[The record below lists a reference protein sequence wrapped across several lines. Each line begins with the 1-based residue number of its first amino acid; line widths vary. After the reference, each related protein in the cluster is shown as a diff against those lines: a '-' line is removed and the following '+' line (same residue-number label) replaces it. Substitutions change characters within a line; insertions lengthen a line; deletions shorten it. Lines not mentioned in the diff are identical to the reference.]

1 MSLEEDRNS
10 RGRDQDN
17 NSEETLLPDGGRPTT
32 NNLDRTNKIIV
43 AVLCFIN
50 LINYMDRFTLAGELF
65 LYIFIRMPHCRL
77 IF

>member
-1 MSLEEDRNS
+1 MSLDENDSNL

-17 NSEETLLPDGGRPTT
+17 NSEETLLPGDIRSSTT

-50 LINYMDRFTLAGELF
+50 LINYMDRFTLAGELLF
-65 LYIFIRMPHCRL
+65 WYFIIIFSQ
-77 IF
+77 

>member
-1 MSLEEDRNS
+1 MSSGEIDSNL

-17 NSEETLLPDGGRPTT
+17 NSEETLLPDEGHTPTT
-32 NNLDRTNKIIV
+32 NNSDRTNKIIV

-65 LYIFIRMPHCRL
+65 
-77 IF
+77 